1 MRKAF
6 EELTL
11 DELRSYKAVVEVY
24 GTSEELYRVIS
35 RIKELE
41 HGNK

>member
-6 EELTL
+6 NELTL

-24 GTSEELYRVIS
+24 GTSEELYRVMS
-35 RIKELE
+35 RINELE
-41 HGNK
+41 QGNK